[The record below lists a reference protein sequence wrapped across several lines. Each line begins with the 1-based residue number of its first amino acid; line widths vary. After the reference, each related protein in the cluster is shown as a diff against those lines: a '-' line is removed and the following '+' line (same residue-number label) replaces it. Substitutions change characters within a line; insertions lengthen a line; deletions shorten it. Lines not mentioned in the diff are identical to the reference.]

1 MKQLVYSSRRTFF
14 HWGADGGFSHCAARF
29 GAAFGDEGFAG
40 GAFDGSWDFG
50 IALAFGAL
58 ADEDDAEPV
67 PSGFC
72 EGCAGGLVNLEAAVC
87 PTALNTSLT
96 TSSPRVGAIFI
107 FISVFPLCASAS
119 AS

>member
-87 PTALNTSLT
+87 PT
-96 TSSPRVGAIFI
+96 P
-107 FISVFPLCASAS
+107 
-119 AS
+119 